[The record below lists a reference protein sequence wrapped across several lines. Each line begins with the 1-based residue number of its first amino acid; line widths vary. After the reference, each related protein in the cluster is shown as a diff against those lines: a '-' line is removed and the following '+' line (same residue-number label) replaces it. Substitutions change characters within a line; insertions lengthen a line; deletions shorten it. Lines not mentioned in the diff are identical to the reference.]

1 MRKLIFGIIIVVA
14 LVVVF
19 MRGDSLVELVA
30 TMQQGSAIPLLIAIA
45 VQFGKY
51 ISQSF
56 AFSNSFKTVGE
67 TMRPKDTI
75 NLVFGMFFMNTVAP
89 SVGVSGVALVV
100 DDARRRG
107 IPAGRATSA
116 AILMQA
122 SVDTGFLVIMLA
134 GFIVL
139 AATGNFSPW
148 WLIAALVDIAIVGVA
163 VLLLVLGKRSPA
175 TLSRILVAIEGF
187 ANKVLAKLKKEPK
200 YWAENLVRT
209 FGEASG
215 DIAGNPRKAA
225 KVFACSILASACELT
240 CFIMCGISFGVDKLP
255 ALIGGYIIAT
265 LFAMVSITPQGVG
278 FVETA
283 VLVFLTAYG
292 INSAAATAVGIVY
305 RGIVFWMPFLIGAV
319 LINKTKTFEHVARSD
334 AGNGKQP
341 VAEGGAGGT
350 AIEAQAAQPGTSGD
364 VGDQTA
370 AAAKDAGARSGIEP
384 GSRDGS

>member
-1 MRKLIFGIIIVVA
+1 MRKLIFGIIIVIA

-67 TMRPKDTI
+67 AMRPKDTI

-134 GFIVL
+134 GFLVL

-148 WLIAALVDIAIVGVA
+148 WLIAALVDMAIVGVA

-187 ANKVLAKLKKEPK
+187 ANKVLAKFKKEPK

-215 DIAGNPRKAA
+215 DIARNPRKAA

-334 AGNGKQP
+334 AGDGEQP
-341 VAEGGAGGT
+341 VAVAKAGGN
-350 AIEAQAAQPGTSGD
+350 AAGLEMAQPMETGDCGNPADAEAESGGTQAGD
-364 VGDQTA
+364 
-370 AAAKDAGARSGIEP
+370 EP
-384 GSRDGS
+384 GGGDGD